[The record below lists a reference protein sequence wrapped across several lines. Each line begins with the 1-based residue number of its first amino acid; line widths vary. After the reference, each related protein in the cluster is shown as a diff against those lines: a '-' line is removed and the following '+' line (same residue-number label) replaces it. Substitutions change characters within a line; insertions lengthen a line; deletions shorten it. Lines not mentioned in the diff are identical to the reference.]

1 MRLFSPRTFKHVLLL
16 KICSEVIVDMFPPPT
31 CSPRFHY
38 LKSSAATEHLIS
50 PLGEL
55 LLRRDVDLVLHAPD
69 LDDVSQIACLSVDL
83 NPLFEEGFLLN
94 RLQ

>member
-1 MRLFSPRTFKHVLLL
+1 MP
-16 KICSEVIVDMFPPPT
+16 KICPQGIVCVFPV
-31 CSPRFHY
+31 RFHY
-38 LKSSAATEHLIS
+38 LHVGSATERLIS
-50 PLGEL
+50 PFGEL
-55 LLRRDVDLVLHAPD
+55 LLRRDVDLVLHAAH

>member
-1 MRLFSPRTFKHVLLL
+1 
-16 KICSEVIVDMFPPPT
+16 MFPPPT
-31 CSPRFHY
+31 CCSPRFHY
-38 LKSSAATEHLIS
+38 LHVCSAKSSAATEHLIS

-55 LLRRDVDLVLHAPD
+55 LLRRDVDLVLHAAD

>member
-1 MRLFSPRTFKHVLLL
+1 MRLFSLRTFKHIAAKNLYRSDLHV
-16 KICSEVIVDMFPPPT
+16 SVG
-31 CSPRFHY
+31 
-38 LKSSAATEHLIS
+38 SSAATEHLIS
-50 PLGEL
+50 PFGEL
-55 LLRRDVDLVLHAPD
+55 LLRCDVDLVLHPAH